1 MSVIDTRYCYERC
14 TPAQPTALILL
25 NCESA
30 AGAPK
35 LSPFLCALWS
45 VASVRLCA
53 DGAASRLFHSI
64 VRDALGCREPGAAP
78 EGAEHGNAAVASALR
93 AYLPDE
99 IVGDWDSI
107 DARTEAYYRGAG
119 VALFPQPEDQ
129 DSTDLEKCLRHLVAV
144 QQARAAA
151 GAPGRLR
158 VVVAGSFGGRLDHTV
173 QNLNCLYKWTHAFH
187 ALAMVTEHSV
197 ACLLP
202 AGACAVRV
210 AAPLEGPTCGLL
222 PLAGP
227 AVVTTQGLQWDMQA
241 LPCHFGGMVSTSNAV
256 AASQCSGPAAPAI
269 RVHSSA
275 ELVWTIN
282 VNVPSVLAAAA
293 AAAAAAVAAGSDSH

>member
-129 DSTDLEKCLRHLVAV
+129 DSTDLEKCFKRLVV
-144 QQARAAA
+144 RQGQHQQ
-151 GAPGRLR
+151 RLR

-173 QNLNCLYKWTHAFH
+173 QNLNCLFKWTPHFE
-187 ALAMVTEHSV
+187 ALSMITEHSL

-202 AGACAVRV
+202 HGGCEVRV
-210 AAPLEGPTCGLL
+210 ARPMEGPTCGIL
-222 PLAGP
+222 PLKGP
-227 AVVTTQGLQWDMQA
+227 TVLSTQGLQWDVA
-241 LPCHFGGMVSTSNAV
+241 GAPSEFGGMVSTSNSVCGLPGGDPGAPV
-256 AASQCSGPAAPAI
+256 VKVHASVDC
-269 RVHSSA
+269 
-275 ELVWTIN
+275 VWTIG
-282 VNVPSVLAAAA
+282 VNPGS
-293 AAAAAAVAAGSDSH
+293 VAACGGSGGNVVEGAT